1 MALNKE
7 FTVIFFYSDKPVLF
21 PRCHDQSSSAPIS
34 QSPDDEKAM
43 ITGINI
49 QEITKKI
56 DIRTL
61 LRKYR

>member
-7 FTVIFFYSDKPVLF
+7 FTVIFFYSDIPVLF

-43 ITGINI
+43 IINI
-49 QEITKKI
+49 QEITKTI
-56 DIRTL
+56 DMRTL